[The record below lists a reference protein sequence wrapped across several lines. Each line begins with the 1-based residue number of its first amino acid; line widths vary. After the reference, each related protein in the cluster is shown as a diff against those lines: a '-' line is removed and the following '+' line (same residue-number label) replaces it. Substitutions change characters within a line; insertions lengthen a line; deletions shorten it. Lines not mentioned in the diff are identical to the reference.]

1 MDTGLPTYLF
11 FTLILGVCIL
21 LCLTLLHINIGGLY
35 FVMFMIKHN
44 FILSSTVF
52 DFINDM
58 QFHINPKDL
67 DNEALALLLYHIEPC
82 IFVGIYVCEDI
93 SQFSIKMKSNLI
105 CKRYYSFGLHGSDI
119 ETENPSRPQK
129 ISQISI
135 LSAED
140 ITVLSSGEV
149 YDTKTMYHLVG
160 AGPRKRILWET
171 SIYGSIR

>member
-1 MDTGLPTYLF
+1 MDTGLPAYLF

-67 DNEALALLLYHIEPC
+67 DNEALALLLYHIEAY
-82 IFVGIYVCEDI
+82 ITILNKDEI
-93 SQFSIKMKSNLI
+93 QSHL
-105 CKRYYSFGLHGSDI
+105 
-119 ETENPSRPQK
+119 QK
-129 ISQISI
+129 ILQFWASW
-135 LSAED
+135 
-140 ITVLSSGEV
+140 
-149 YDTKTMYHLVG
+149 K
-160 AGPRKRILWET
+160 
-171 SIYGSIR
+171 

>member
-1 MDTGLPTYLF
+1 MIDTGLLAYLF

-21 LCLTLLHINIGGLY
+21 LYLTLLYINIRGLY

-67 DNEALALLLYHIEPC
+67 DNEALALLLYHIEAY
-82 IFVGIYVCEDI
+82 ITLRLI

-105 CKRYYSFGLHGSDI
+105 CKRYYSFGLRGSLCI

-135 LSAED
+135 SSAED

-160 AGPRKRILWET
+160 AGPGKRILWET